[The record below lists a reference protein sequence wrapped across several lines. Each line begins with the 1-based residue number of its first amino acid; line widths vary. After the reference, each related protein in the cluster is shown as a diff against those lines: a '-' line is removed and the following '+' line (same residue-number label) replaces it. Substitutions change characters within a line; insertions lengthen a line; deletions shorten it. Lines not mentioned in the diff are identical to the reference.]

1 MAEAEAR
8 VNEIVEQRA
17 KGVRLTLTQMEDL
30 ILEVRQKLGE
40 RMIELL
46 VQQQES
52 QDSSARPRSAI
63 SGKPLHS
70 KGKKRQRSRRD

>member
-1 MAEAEAR
+1 
-8 VNEIVEQRA
+8 
-17 KGVRLTLTQMEDL
+17 MEDL